1 MELQQLKLKEQLEL
15 TDWRSTK
22 VKKYIVEEGD
32 FTKKYID
39 KYLSACQEKK
49 EKECFKG
56 KNSDYRFILRNSMV
70 LNMTDIEV
78 LIEYV
83 FYPMYVNGNTTID
96 KEVTEVLFDLLHEKD
111 VLGIYQVVEYLYY
124 QNYLK
129 EKFTDLPFIIDPL
142 QFKKGLYQAVEVGK
156 YTMENYKEG
165 DFSMMRNNMYQ
176 IVMTELEKIYPLE
189 DNKCKGNH
197 HGR

>member
-1 MELQQLKLKEQLEL
+1 
-15 TDWRSTK
+15 
-22 VKKYIVEEGD
+22 
-32 FTKKYID
+32 
-39 KYLSACQEKK
+39 
-49 EKECFKG
+49 
-56 KNSDYRFILRNSMV
+56 MV

>member
-1 MELQQLKLKEQLEL
+1 MELQQLKLKEHLEL

-32 FTKKYID
+32 ITRKYID

-70 LNMTDIEV
+70 LNMTDVEV

-142 QFKKGLYQAVEVGK
+142 QFKKGLYQAVEEGK

-176 IVMTELEKIYPLE
+176 IVMKELEKIYPLE